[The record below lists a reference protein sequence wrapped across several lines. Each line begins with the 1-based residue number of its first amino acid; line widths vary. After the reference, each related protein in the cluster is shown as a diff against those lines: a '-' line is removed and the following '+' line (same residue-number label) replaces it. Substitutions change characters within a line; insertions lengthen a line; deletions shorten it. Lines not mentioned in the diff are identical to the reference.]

1 MLLEVVSP
9 LLVNIPPMGPRSIG
23 FYEQAMK
30 LVRSEAEEYLQAIA
44 KRLHREGLAASSR
57 VVLGPEAAGTIL
69 EVARHGRV
77 GLVAIATRGQGGIRR
92 LALGSVADKVVRGAE
107 IPVLVI
113 RPAKIS
119 SKTLARR

>member
-1 MLLEVVSP
+1 LLDIEIVLLEVVSP

-44 KRLHREGLAASSR
+44 KRLNREGLAASSR

-69 EVARHGRV
+69 EVARQAGSGWWRSPLEARV
-77 GLVAIATRGQGGIRR
+77 VFGAWLWAASRIRSCVQPSFR
-92 LALGSVADKVVRGAE
+92 SW
-107 IPVLVI
+107 
-113 RPAKIS
+113 
-119 SKTLARR
+119 